1 MLIPATLV
9 RRYKRFLADV
19 VLETGDITTVH
30 VPNPGA
36 MTGLNRPLS
45 RVWLS
50 DSGNSLRKYPCT
62 WELVETDL
70 GRGAEIVGVNT
81 GQPLQLVAEAIET
94 GLIPELR
101 GYPSVRREV
110 KYGQNSRIDFLL
122 DDPARTP
129 CYLEVKN
136 VHLVRKPRLAEF
148 PDCVTER
155 GAETSPRT
163 CGNAGKRHAGR
174 SAFCHSGS
182 LGGALCRGRRHR
194 PGLCRSF
201 RPGARGR
208 RGNAG
213 LALRCRPSRNSHR
226 RPGSCRRINPPAI
239 GFACVGPGMPTF

>member
-1 MLIPATLV
+1 M
-9 RRYKRFLADV
+9 

-30 VPNPGA
+30 VANPGA

-122 DDPARTP
+122 DDPAPYALLFGGQERP
-129 CYLEVKN
+129 
-136 VHLVRKPRLAEF
+136 PRA
-148 PDCVTER
+148 
-155 GAETSPRT
+155 
-163 CGNAGKRHAGR
+163 
-174 SAFCHSGS
+174 
-182 LGGALCRGRRHR
+182 
-194 PGLCRSF
+194 
-201 RPGARGR
+201 
-208 RGNAG
+208 
-213 LALRCRPSRNSHR
+213 
-226 RPGSCRRINPPAI
+226 
-239 GFACVGPGMPTF
+239 